1 MGATGAGQPLVSIVT
16 PSFNKGS
23 FIEETIL
30 SIRNQDYSHIE
41 HIVMDGGSK
50 DGTLD
55 ILRKYEDRLTWISE
69 PDKGQ
74 SDAINKGWRLAK
86 GEIIAYLNADDTYTP
101 GAVEA
106 AVRFLADHPDVDL
119 VYGKCSIISDQ
130 GRVIGE
136 CGEPYT
142 LAGLVAG
149 PNPIPQP
156 AAFFRRRVLD
166 EVGYLDTGLHMAMDH
181 DLWVRIGSRFSIAYT
196 PHTLASFRLCAGT
209 KTMDSAYGFG
219 PDTIRVLDKLYA
231 QPDLPAEVTRV
242 RREAYAYA
250 HMLLFMQHRAEGR
263 RARAARD
270 LCRALRLDRRAPGKF
285 GGFPMLRG
293 FFLELLVGRR
303 GLARLTACKASLFKQ
318 PSAGRHTPAGS

>member
-30 SIRNQDYSHIE
+30 SIRNQAYPHIE

-119 VYGKCSIISDQ
+119 VYGRCNIISEE
-130 GRVIGE
+130 GRLIGE

-142 LAGLVAG
+142 LAALVAG

-156 AAFFRRRVLD
+156 AAFLRRRVLD
-166 EVGYLDTGLHMAMDH
+166 EVGYVDVSLHMAMDH
-181 DLWVRIGSRFSIAYT
+181 DLWVRIGTRFAIAFT
-196 PHTLASFRLCAGT
+196 PRTLANFRLCAGT
-209 KTMDSAYGFG
+209 KTSDSAFAFG

-242 RREAYAYA
+242 KREAYAYA
-250 HMLLFMQHRAEGR
+250 HMLLFMQHRAEGH

-270 LCRALRLDRRAPGKF
+270 LARALRLDIHAPAKF
-285 GGFPMLRG
+285 GGWPLLRG
-293 FFLELLVGRR
+293 FFLELLIGRK
-303 GLARLTACKASLFKQ
+303 GLQKLMDWKAAWRNRPKPHEL
-318 PSAGRHTPAGS
+318 GS